1 MVNFMA
7 RTKSASASTVCRG
20 LEGGSLLLV
29 TASSLSHHW
38 VTSGAFT
45 SRCSRSSRPRYIPSN
60 SDRYDDTAL
69 MLDKIMHAD
78 ACAYPSP
85 LISHAAA
92 ATWSFRW
99 TDPSQ
104 PTVTLW
110 SGARGRVSWTMC
122 PGRTFCCVVLG
133 AVLFRRCVQ
142 RRSST
147 RVTEMGD
154 VSKGTS
160 ETSPSYE

>member
-1 MVNFMA
+1 MINCMA

-20 LEGGSLLLV
+20 LEGGSLLLI

-45 SRCSRSSRPRYIPSN
+45 SRCSRSHRPRNIPSN

-69 MLDKIMHAD
+69 MFDKIMHAD

-92 ATWSFRW
+92 ATWSFRC
-99 TDPSQ
+99 TDPSL

-110 SGARGRVSWTMC
+110 SGARWRVSWTIF
-122 PGRTFCCVVLG
+122 PGKTFCCVILG
-133 AVLFRRCVQ
+133 AVFAKNSLPRFYPPDF
-142 RRSST
+142 
-147 RVTEMGD
+147 G
-154 VSKGTS
+154 
-160 ETSPSYE
+160 